1 MDVTTH
7 RLLRTFLHR
16 SHVTSRLR
24 CSLRPTEP
32 IRAAIATST
41 GDGRLLARCQLAA
54 GVLPGESA
62 MGHFA
67 HEAGKGIQT
76 GGASDGY
83 SLKRVERVFAGRLA
97 RDASRAGFMEQTKRT
112 LFRKSSY

>member
-1 MDVTTH
+1 
-7 RLLRTFLHR
+7 
-16 SHVTSRLR
+16 
-24 CSLRPTEP
+24 
-32 IRAAIATST
+32 
-41 GDGRLLARCQLAA
+41 
-54 GVLPGESA
+54 

-83 SLKRVERVFAGRLA
+83 SLERVERVFAGRLA

>member
-1 MDVTTH
+1 MGPTL
-7 RLLRTFLHR
+7 RLLRAFLRR

-24 CSLRPTEP
+24 CSFCPTLP
-32 IRAAIATST
+32 VQGCSSHVN
-41 GDGRLLARCQLAA
+41 GDGRIRARCQLAA

-67 HEAGKGIQT
+67 HEAGKGIQP

-83 SLKRVERVFAGRLA
+83 SLKKGGEYLLAGWRVTLRER
-97 RDASRAGFMEQTKRT
+97 ASWNKQKTHPV
-112 LFRKSSY
+112 S